1 MEDPGQYVGSSSWP
15 DGDSMNFRS
24 WCREKWYEHVDELIS
39 YGLEPQFTAQEY
51 FDRYKFWLKREF
63 KHQQGVK

>member
-1 MEDPGQYVGSSSWP
+1 
-15 DGDSMNFRS
+15 MNFRN
-24 WCREKWYEHVDELIS
+24 WCREKWYEHMDELIS
-39 YGLEPQFTAQEY
+39 YGLEPQLTTAQEY

>member
-1 MEDPGQYVGSSSWP
+1 
-15 DGDSMNFRS
+15 MNFRS
-24 WCREKWYEHVDELIS
+24 GCREKWYEHVDELIS

-63 KHQQGVK
+63 KHQQGVR